1 MQASDAHL
9 LGDIS
14 AFTGSPLGV
23 FERAQGPG
31 LELAEEVA
39 DPAGVVEPG
48 LVAAGLVGGQAAG
61 DGLAG
66 DGAGP
71 VQVGPVKGRRVGL
84 ASAVRLAAAH
94 EAAGEGSGQGVV
106 QAGELRGEPRPG
118 RLWWSVG
125 HWEGL
130 LQRVAAFGCLPKDS
144 IYCDAHKHPVARS
157 VLMSQSNQED
167 DFALVSRALGGL
179 PIINQVLDL

>member
-1 MQASDAHL
+1 MKP
-9 LGDIS
+9 S
-14 AFTGSPLGV
+14 AFLTLLNCSSFMVLVPSLSFTSDVPHLCSVISRHLRWSPLGV
-23 FERAQGPG
+23 FEGAEGPG
-31 LELAEEVA
+31 LELAQEVA

-94 EAAGEGSGQGVV
+94 EAAGEG
-106 QAGELRGEPRPG
+106 PG
-118 RLWWSVG
+118 
-125 HWEGL
+125 
-130 LQRVAAFGCLPKDS
+130 
-144 IYCDAHKHPVARS
+144 
-157 VLMSQSNQED
+157 
-167 DFALVSRALGGL
+167 
-179 PIINQVLDL
+179 